1 MPSSLNK
8 GRNNFESIYI
18 MLFTDNY
25 VYKPFYSE
33 IGNEVEAED
42 E

>member
-1 MPSSLNK
+1 
-8 GRNNFESIYI
+8 

-25 VYKPFYSE
+25 VYKPFYLE
-33 IGNEVEAED
+33 IGNEGELYD